1 MTIAPSVRT
10 ELDTT
15 KPLSIAVMAMGGQ
28 GGGVLVDW
36 IVALCESQRWVAQ
49 STSVPGVA
57 QRTGATVYYI
67 EALPLPQ
74 DAPADL
80 RPVLSLMAVP
90 GEVDVVIGAEL
101 MEAGRAIQRG
111 LVTPDRTTLIASL
124 HRSYAVVEKQ
134 APGDGIADPEVIYAA
149 AAAAA
154 KRFVAFDMAE
164 MAEEAGSA
172 ISAVLFG
179 ALAAAEVLPF
189 PRDAFE
195 ATVRSSGIGV
205 DSSLRAFALG
215 FDRATADTAAGKSS
229 TRSKSAAAKR
239 FPTLTPVGHAGY
251 DVLVARARAEFPT
264 AAQDMIGA
272 GLQRVIDFQDIA
284 YGKEYLDLLAS
295 MLALDKGAGG
305 EASNFALT
313 RTAAKYIALAMA
325 FDDVYRVA
333 DLKTRGTRFTRVRAE
348 VAAAPDQVVYTTEFM
363 HPRMDEV
370 AGSLPAW
377 LGRFIENR
385 PRLFKRLDRIVNRGR
400 RVKTTTVRGFLP
412 LYLLG
417 GLRRFRRGTL
427 RHANEVA
434 HRDAWL
440 ARVEAAALRDYSL
453 AVELVLARRLVKGYS
468 DTHARG
474 RSKFDKV
481 MAGAV
486 KLDGRDD
493 AADWVRRMREAALK
507 DEDGIALSG
516 VLATIDSFL

>member
-1 MTIAPSVRT
+1 
-10 ELDTT
+10 
-15 KPLSIAVMAMGGQ
+15 MA
-28 GGGVLVDW
+28 
-36 IVALCESQRWVAQ
+36 
-49 STSVPGVA
+49 
-57 QRTGATVYYI
+57 
-67 EALPLPQ
+67 
-74 DAPADL
+74 DA
-80 RPVLSLMAVP
+80 
-90 GEVDVVIGAEL
+90 G
-101 MEAGRAIQRG
+101 
-111 LVTPDRTTLIASL
+111 
-124 HRSYAVVEKQ
+124 
-134 APGDGIADPEVIYAA
+134 
-149 AAAAA
+149 
-154 KRFVAFDMAE
+154 
-164 MAEEAGSA
+164 
-172 ISAVLFG
+172 
-179 ALAAAEVLPF
+179 
-189 PRDAFE
+189 
-195 ATVRSSGIGV
+195 
-205 DSSLRAFALG
+205 
-215 FDRATADTAAGKSS
+215 
-229 TRSKSAAAKR
+229 
-239 FPTLTPVGHAGY
+239 
-251 DVLVARARAEFPT
+251 LVARARAEFPI
-264 AAQDMIGA
+264 AVQDMIGA
-272 GLQRVIDFQDIA
+272 GLQRVVDFQDIA
-284 YGKEYLDLLAS
+284 YGKEYLDLLAGI
-295 MLALDKGAGG
+295 LALDKGAGG
-305 EASNFALT
+305 EARNFTLA

-377 LGRFIENR
+377 LGRFIENH

-400 RVKTTTVRGFLP
+400 RVKTTTVCGFLP

-440 ARVEAAALRDYSL
+440 ARVKAAALRDYAL

-481 MAGAV
+481 MAGAA